1 MIQLNKIYNENCLDF
16 MKRCSSEGQK
26 IDIIIT
32 SPPYGN
38 SSGSRKELDIAV
50 VAKRH
55 ACGCHVRY
63 SDYDDNVSEEEYLDF
78 IKEVFSGFNT
88 ILKKDGVILYNFN
101 YATKSVKN
109 TKMFI
114 DVLNMINH
122 TEFIISDIIVWHKAN
137 ALPVQAHNKLS
148 RSCEPVFVISR
159 KDEFHTFKA
168 NKKVSC
174 IVKNNAHY
182 GFIPNYIYA
191 KNNDG
196 VNDLNFATFST
207 DLVLQLLKLYCYSK
221 DCLVYDPF
229 MGTGTTANAC
239 IKYGCN
245 YLGTEL
251 SKAQCEYAENRLKK
265 TLASVVATED
275 W

>member
-1 MIQLNKIYNENCLDF
+1 MIEINKIYNENCLDF
-16 MKRCSSEGQK
+16 MKRFSQENQK

-38 SSGSRKELDIAV
+38 STKVSDKCKERDLTDTAHGS
-50 VAKRH
+50 H
-55 ACGCHVRY
+55 MRY
-63 SDYDDNVSEEEYLDF
+63 QDYDDDMSEEEYLEL
-78 IKEVFSGFNT
+78 IKNVFNGFNS
-88 ILKKDGVILYNFN
+88 ILKKDGVILYNFS

-122 TEFIISDIIVWHKAN
+122 TEFIICDIIVWQKPT
-137 ALPVQAHNKLS
+137 ALPIQAHNKLS
-148 RSCEPVFVISR
+148 RTCEPVFVICR

-168 NKKVSC
+168 NKRISC
-174 IVKNNAHY
+174 VVNKTPFY
-182 GFIPNYIYA
+182 DYVPNHIYA

-196 VNDLNFATFST
+196 VTTLNRATFST

-221 DCLVYDPF
+221 DCIVYDPF

-239 IKYGCN
+239 IKYGCH

-251 SKAQCEYAENRLKK
+251 SKAQCEYAENRLQK
-265 TLASVVATED
+265 TLELVNMSED